1 MSFISLIIVKCAL
14 KHTGVVAKK
23 SNLIAPLPPLMPH
36 HSGRQWKMA
45 AISVNLDLCGEKE
58 NFLFR
63 KMFRSLVCPPAFG
76 PAKRSK
82 NFGPFRTTF
91 PHFRR
96 FAFRFRSLGTPTIR
110 HYMKNEDTRHLLGTS
125 ETRKNPKNVISFV
138 TQLELEQRTF
148 IWLNLAWNHE
158 CVTGNK
164 AHLLVLC
171 KFSGSVP
178 EVSDS
183 ALTIELP

>member
-76 PAKRSK
+76 PAKRSQ
-82 NFGPFRTTF
+82 NFGPFRTAF

-96 FAFRFRSLGTPTIR
+96 FAFRVSLSLFRDARVWLPSLSRLSFLFMPSWTL
-110 HYMKNEDTRHLLGTS
+110 NE
-125 ETRKNPKNVISFV
+125 NVFLNSFRIYGV
-138 TQLELEQRTF
+138 LQLQYFLF
-148 IWLNLAWNHE
+148 AAKSNS
-158 CVTGNK
+158 TGNR
-164 AHLLVLC
+164 
-171 KFSGSVP
+171 
-178 EVSDS
+178 
-183 ALTIELP
+183 

>member
-76 PAKRSK
+76 PAKRSQ
-82 NFGPFRTTF
+82 NFGPFRTAF

-96 FAFRFRSLGTPTIR
+96 FAFRVSLSQFRDALNFSCFAIHGHLALRFITRILYFYRLSRAIDSLSLHG
-110 HYMKNEDTRHLLGTS
+110 
-125 ETRKNPKNVISFV
+125 
-138 TQLELEQRTF
+138 
-148 IWLNLAWNHE
+148 
-158 CVTGNK
+158 CVGFPIP
-164 AHLLVLC
+164 V
-171 KFSGSVP
+171 SG
-178 EVSDS
+178 
-183 ALTIELP
+183 

>member
-76 PAKRSK
+76 PAKRSQ
-82 NFGPFRTTF
+82 NFGPFRTAF

-96 FAFRFRSLGTPTIR
+96 FAFRVSLSQFRDAQVTTCNVMSVCDWLCIRIQNSLLDVAR
-110 HYMKNEDTRHLLGTS
+110 VADVVLSSWWNESKWAKQIVANLCLFLWFQIPNWTS
-125 ETRKNPKNVISFV
+125 Y
-138 TQLELEQRTF
+138 LM
-148 IWLNLAWNHE
+148 
-158 CVTGNK
+158 
-164 AHLLVLC
+164 
-171 KFSGSVP
+171 
-178 EVSDS
+178 
-183 ALTIELP
+183 

>member
-76 PAKRSK
+76 PAKRSQ
-82 NFGPFRTTF
+82 NFGPFRTAF

-96 FAFRFRSLGTPTIR
+96 FAFRVSLSQFRDAHNWWKPKIAKLKKTKTYRLHNVSSWMKTILGLSNI
-110 HYMKNEDTRHLLGTS
+110 
-125 ETRKNPKNVISFV
+125 FF
-138 TQLELEQRTF
+138 EL
-148 IWLNLAWNHE
+148 WN
-158 CVTGNK
+158 T
-164 AHLLVLC
+164 
-171 KFSGSVP
+171 
-178 EVSDS
+178 
-183 ALTIELP
+183 